1 MKEVIKNYQL
11 NNLCDELINIIKNR
25 NDIFK
30 PLNIIVPNIKT
41 EKWIKSYWLK
51 HQNDVLMNVKFTL
64 IDNALLSFI
73 DSKKTYKLLNKEEL
87 KSLIIKF
94 LVNDNNINFPK
105 EITEYLYNDNKI
117 NQIKIYD
124 LANQLANLYTEYD
137 NDQIDIT
144 GWQKELYDV
153 ILNDATNY
161 NLTTLSYLFN
171 NEKYVKK
178 SNDITYFFGF
188 IEFTSLQE
196 KIIDKYSKYSDI
208 KLFLLEED
216 INYNKIFKLTSAPS
230 KLREVESVHTK
241 ICELLKDP
249 SNKYDD
255 FLVLATNIS
264 EYENV
269 IPRVFNQDN
278 VNFPNIPYK
287 INNKK
292 RIETNL
298 SLGLKK
304 LFEILNKKFYTR
316 ADFISI
322 INNKD
327 VQKCKGI
334 SEDDVIN
341 FANSIVKMNAY
352 RNGTNRDDW
361 EYAKKRVLLSKLSS
375 INDINNNIIEL
386 SNKSYLPYTSIEFT
400 DESIVKF
407 INIID
412 DLDSWLKISNNIQFL
427 NNENLLLIKNELIKW
442 FSIKDDNDF
451 ETNSYFKNILSDIDF
466 WIRINISNN
475 DIPLNTLFYML
486 IDSST
491 ETKLKGIDYFTKG
504 ITFTDFDENTILSTK
519 HIFFLN
525 ASSTELPKQKIKSE
539 LDLRKEPFDDKKT
552 KRAFSIQYQNAVS
565 CFNISYIDKDLK
577 TDEDFYPSTY
587 ILNLKNKSKFEEE
600 KITLDE
606 IRTWSK
612 LYTKKEY
619 KDKNYYT
626 SLLDIDDETSTI
638 SEIFN
643 LSEKTKKIKIK
654 EMAEYLEEPLMSKSK
669 RLFGKDFSLEED
681 FKEEFEPFTID
692 NISKSVLVKKI
703 CIDILSNKKEITSIE
718 EYDELRERFN
728 LEHKLPNIN
737 ETFNEESFKKVF
749 LESIEIINYIKEKTN
764 ENYDVVK
771 LPDISLYNNET
782 EWTLTCD
789 QELCISINERT
800 RRYFQFKKNLI
811 KANEIDFLY
820 LYVFSLM
827 DVSNLSDNTYEIIL
841 DRGVETSFNITP
853 YKAKELLN
861 NIYDKM
867 NDYSDNVYLPLRIF
881 DNEKITSLQGL
892 IENLKKLQGSPWTY
906 FDDKNLF
913 DYETQLGYTNENFNE
928 KYKQKRKEHID
939 LIEYMEQIEE
949 SEDEK

>member
-1 MKEVIKNYQL
+1 MKEVIKNFQL
-11 NNLCDELINIIKNR
+11 NILGEELINIIKNR

-30 PLNIIVPNIKT
+30 PLNIIVPNTKT

-51 HQNDVLMNVKFTL
+51 HENDVLMNVKFTL
-64 IDNALLSFI
+64 IDKALLSFI
-73 DSKKTYKLLNKEEL
+73 DTKKTYKLLNKEDF

-105 EITEYLYNDNKI
+105 EINEYLYNDNKI

-124 LANQLANLYTEYD
+124 LANQLANLYNEYE

-144 GWQKELYDV
+144 GWQKELYDI
-153 ILNDATNY
+153 ILNDASNY

-178 SNDITYFFGF
+178 SNDVIYFFGF
-188 IEFTSLQE
+188 IEFTFVQE
-196 KIIDKYSKYSDI
+196 KIIDKYSTYSDI

-216 INYNKIFKLTSAPS
+216 VNYNKTFKLTSAPS

-278 VNFPNIPYK
+278 INFPNIPYK
-287 INNKK
+287 INDKK
-292 RIETNL
+292 RIDTNL

-316 ADFISI
+316 ADFVSI

-327 VQKCKGI
+327 IQKCKGI

-361 EYAKKRVLLSKLSS
+361 EYAKKRVLLSKLSN
-375 INDINNNIIEL
+375 INDTNNNVIEL
-386 SNKSYLPYTSIEFT
+386 SNKSYLPYANIEFN

-412 DLDSWLKISNNIQFL
+412 DLDSWLKIANIQFI

-451 ETNSYFKNILSDIDF
+451 ETNNYFKNILSDIDF
-466 WIRINISNN
+466 WININISNN

-491 ETKLKGIDYFTKG
+491 ETKLKETDYFTKG
-504 ITFTDFDENTILSTK
+504 ITFTDFDENSVLSTK

-525 ASSTELPKQKIKSE
+525 AGSTELPKQKIKSE
-539 LDLRKEPFDDKKT
+539 LDLRKEPLDDKKT
-552 KRAFSIQYQNAVS
+552 KKAFLIQYQNATS
-565 CFNISYIDKDLK
+565 CFNISYINKDLK

-587 ILNLKNKSKFEEE
+587 ILNLKNKINVEEE
-600 KITLDE
+600 IITLDE
-606 IRTWSK
+606 IRSWSK

-619 KDKNYYT
+619 KDKNYYMG
-626 SLLDIDDETSTI
+626 LLDNDEEPTTTN
-638 SEIFN
+638 ETLN
-643 LSEKTKKIKIK
+643 LSEKANKIKIK

-703 CIDILSNKKEITSIE
+703 CIDVLSNKKEITSIE
-718 EYDELRERFN
+718 EYYELKERFN
-728 LEHKLPNIN
+728 LEQKLPNIN
-737 ETFNEESFKKVF
+737 ETFNKESFSKVY

-764 ENYDVVK
+764 QNYDLVK
-771 LPDISLYNNET
+771 LPDISLYNNEI

-789 QELCISINERT
+789 QELCMSVNGRT
-800 RRYFQFKKNLI
+800 RRYFQFKKTLS
-811 KANEIDFLY
+811 KAKEYNFLY
-820 LYVFSLM
+820 LYIFSLM
-827 DVSNLSDNTYEIIL
+827 DVSNLNDNTYEIIL
-841 DRGVETSFNITP
+841 DRGVETTFNITP
-853 YKAKELLN
+853 SKAKQLLN
-861 NIYDKM
+861 NIYNKM
-867 NDYSDNVYLPLRIF
+867 NDYTDNVYLPLSVF
-881 DNEKITSLQGL
+881 DNKKITSLQAL
-892 IENLKKLQGSPWTY
+892 IENLKQLQGSPWAY

-913 DYETQLGYTNENFNE
+913 DYETQLGYTNDNFNE